1 MSALLRRQLETKL
14 TQRNGLPVFK
24 PPENA
29 RTITHEQ
36 VRTAEEG
43 TQAEFAAMCGVGVRF
58 ISDLEN
64 GKPTVEMGKVL
75 RVLGCLGLEV
85 RIGPRGWKSVGRP
98 E

>member
-1 MSALLRRQLETKL
+1 MHPVDRPAKSP
-14 TQRNGLPVFK
+14 NGNIK
-24 PPENA
+24 
-29 RTITHEQ
+29 
-36 VRTAEEG
+36 TAEDLG
-43 TQAEFAAMCGVGVRF
+43 GIVRAHRKAQGVTQAEFAAMCGVGVRF